1 MQIHEIEMRMP
12 TPDGQSMLAWHRTI
26 RISRSIP
33 HLNLRSSVLEVAR
46 VLPLLATQE
55 LGLFHSKTKQQKKS
69 TYEFSF
75 VRPRRDDKI
84 CGERN
89 NDSYDAFDNKDPDE
103 LPSMLWLW
111 IIIDIFLPLPSFSTT
126 YTIHLTNNIREN
138 TAEGARKCCPSKENS
153 NTPAAF
159 MSIFSRRPIVIL

>member
-26 RISRSIP
+26 RISLSIP

-46 VLPLLATQE
+46 VLPLLATQGYFTQRQSNKRSQRTN
-55 LGLFHSKTKQQKKS
+55 LALCDHVGTTKYAES
-69 TYEFSF
+69 ATTTVMTPSII
-75 VRPRRDDKI
+75 KI
-84 CGERN
+84 LMPWM
-89 NDSYDAFDNKDPDE
+89 F
-103 LPSMLWLW
+103 WLR
-111 IIIDIFLPLPSFSTT
+111 IIIEIFLPLPSFSTT
-126 YTIHLTNNIREN
+126 YTIHLTNKIREN
-138 TAEGARKCCPSKENS
+138 TTEGACECCPSKENS